1 MEEQL
6 KKMNSKLI
14 KARKLINAINKDM
27 KVIIG
32 DDKINPEIEDLAG
45 DFAKFRLDSFEKITS
60 EGFDGSI
67 SDETVKK
74 ADLLLRR
81 FNNATELELDDEHEI
96 MVADNLTAKAEKL
109 LGCLKECDKLSREH
123 QEMLITILKLS
134 EKLDIN
140 ADRKENVSNI
150 EAIIIKMDE
159 FIALG

>member
-32 DDKINPEIEDLAG
+32 DDKINPEVEDLAG

-60 EGFDGSI
+60 EDFDGSI

-96 MVADNLTAKAEKL
+96 MVADNLTDKTTKV

-123 QEMLITILKLS
+123 QEMLITILKLA
-134 EKLDIN
+134 EKLDVN
-140 ADRKENVSNI
+140 GDRKENVLNI
-150 EAIIIKMDE
+150 EAIIIKMEE
-159 FIALG
+159 FINLG